1 MARSFIEEPLMVH
14 NFALIEVPV
23 ANPFAPLA
31 FPLKTATSAI
41 ANGNFVGFSSMTLPE
56 FTMEMR
62 EIKQGNWPYVH
73 AVPVGY
79 QSGGNVTLT
88 MAVMP
93 LNVDM
98 YLWWQQVVNGVMA
111 PRRNLILTHTRWD
124 KALPA
129 RMLSCENCI
138 PVSWRPASDF
148 DASSTAVSLESI
160 TFHTQRINVL
170 PVPISDV
177 LPSPGGRPLDRVF

>member
-1 MARSFIEEPLMVH
+1 MMVH
-14 NFALIEVPV
+14 NFALIEVP
-23 ANPFAPLA
+23 ASNPLAPLA

-41 ANGNFVGFSSMTLPE
+41 ANGNFVGFSAMTVPE
-56 FTMEMR
+56 FTMETR

-73 AVPVGY
+73 VVPTGY
-79 QSGGNVTLT
+79 QQGGQVTLT

-98 YLWWQQVVNGVMA
+98 YQWWLQVVNGIFA
-111 PRRNLILTHTRWD
+111 PRRNLIMAHTRQD

-138 PVSWRPASDF
+138 PVAWKPASDF
-148 DASSTAVSLESI
+148 DANSTQVSLETI
-160 TFHTQRINVL
+160 TFHTQRINVI
-170 PVPISDV
+170 PVPISDIV
-177 LPSPGGRPLDRVF
+177 GGHGLGSIGF

>member
-1 MARSFIEEPLMVH
+1 MARSFRLDPLMTH
-14 NFALIEVPV
+14 NFALIEIPV

-41 ANGNFVGFSSMTLPE
+41 ANGNFVGFSSMSVPE
-56 FTMEMR
+56 FTMETR

-73 AVPVGY
+73 QVPMGY
-79 QSGGNVTLT
+79 QQGGQVTLT

-93 LNVDM
+93 LNLDM
-98 YLWWQQVVNGVMA
+98 YYWWQQVVNGIFA
-111 PRRNLILTHTRWD
+111 PRRHLILAHTRQD

-138 PVSWRPASDF
+138 PISWKPASDF
-148 DASSTAVSLESI
+148 DASTSQVSLETI
-160 TFHTQRINVL
+160 TFHTQRINVI
-170 PVPISDV
+170 PVPLSDIA
-177 LPSPGGRPLDRVF
+177 PRAF

>member
-1 MARSFIEEPLMVH
+1 MARSFQVDPLMTH

-41 ANGNFVGFSSMTLPE
+41 ANGNFVGFSSMTIPE
-56 FTMEMR
+56 FTMETR

-73 AVPVGY
+73 QVPTGY
-79 QSGGNVTLT
+79 QQGGQVTLT

-98 YLWWQQVVNGVMA
+98 YHWWLQVVNGVFA
-111 PRRNLILTHTRWD
+111 PRRNLILAHTRQD

-129 RMLSCENCI
+129 RMLICENCI
-138 PVSWRPASDF
+138 PITWKPGSDF
-148 DASSTAVSLESI
+148 DATVTQVSMESI
-160 TFHTQRINVL
+160 TFHTQRIRVV
-170 PVPISDV
+170 PVPLSDL
-177 LPSPGGRPLDRVF
+177 LPRKGGAGSLV